1 MKLSSSH
8 RAFLQKA
15 TIQYSQNI
23 DQAEEYLATRGLSV
37 EEARAFGLGVVVDP
51 LPSHEAIAGR
61 LTIPY
66 ITPSGVVDLRTRAMH
81 GEEPKYLGLPG
92 AETTMFNTNAIF
104 TATKYICLTEG
115 EFDCILMTAK
125 TQHPTVGIPG
135 ASSWK
140 PHYARI
146 LDDFD
151 IVIVLADGDKAGSE
165 MGKKVG
171 RELSNVNVIPM
182 PDGEDVNSVIL
193 KYGKD
198 WIDERINE
206 CVTAG

>member
-1 MKLSSSH
+1 MRLSSSQ

-15 TIQYSQNI
+15 TVQYSQHI
-23 DQAEEYLATRGLSV
+23 EVAEEYLATRGLSV
-37 EEARAFGLGVVVDP
+37 DEARAFGLGVVVDP

-92 AETTMFNTNAIF
+92 AETTMFNTNAVF

-125 TQHPTVGIPG
+125 TDHPTVGIPG

-171 RELSNVNVIPM
+171 RELSNVNIDSSP
-182 PDGEDVNSVIL
+182 SSL
-193 KYGKD
+193 KVSNCSLKIKSGAWASYS
-198 WIDERINE
+198 
-206 CVTAG
+206 A